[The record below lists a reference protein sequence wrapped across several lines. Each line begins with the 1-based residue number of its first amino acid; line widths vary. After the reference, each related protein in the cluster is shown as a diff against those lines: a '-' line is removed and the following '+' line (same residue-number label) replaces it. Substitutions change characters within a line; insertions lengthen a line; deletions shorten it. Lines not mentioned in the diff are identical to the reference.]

1 MLNILKVFSY
11 TDYAYN
17 EKFIKQGM
25 FSGNHSKIDI
35 TGKGVKG
42 PAGPPGPKVT
52 REILVQRERSTGSKR
67 RNCFKH

>member
-1 MLNILKVFSY
+1 
-11 TDYAYN
+11 
-17 EKFIKQGM
+17 M

-52 REILVQRERSTGSKR
+52 REILVQRERSTGSTR